1 MIEEVY
7 EYLEA
12 VDADDVDGMREE
24 LGDLLMQV
32 VFHARMHRRQA
43 ALICRTYRRGCR

>member
-12 VDADDVDGMREE
+12 VDDDDVDGMREE
-24 LGDLLMQV
+24 LGDVLMQV
-32 VFHARMHRRQA
+32 VFHARMAQEAGRFDLQDV
-43 ALICRTYRRGCR
+43 IDEV

>member
-32 VFHARMHRRQA
+32 VSMPAWHRRQA
-43 ALICRTYRRGCR
+43 ALICRTLSTRL

>member
-12 VDADDVDGMREE
+12 VDDDDVDGMREE
-24 LGDLLMQV
+24 LGDVLMQV
-32 VFHARMHRRQA
+32 VSMPVWHRRQA
-43 ALICRTYRRGCR
+43 ALICRTLSTRL